1 MNYHSDKYWH
11 IQMHLPEG
19 DGGIEIDSTEMLS
32 LPQPV
37 IGTGEWKNRQ
47 CDYFKSLPIGTI
59 IMVRRGGQ
67 VIALCKITSEAYT
80 DDELEKR
87 FLHINYRNVAVLG
100 YISEEDQPDVYGCN
114 LPTRG
119 TLSSCGPTTQT
130 WKYIDKIISKLD
142 MKEEIDN
149 YAQLLELKKNIILQ
163 GAPGTGKTYTTASIA
178 VRLCNKDFTDFSDH
192 SKVME
197 EYERLQDEGQ
207 IAFCTFHQSMD
218 YEDFVEG
225 LKPVVSE
232 DGGGITYEVEDG
244 LFKILCQKAQMKEG
258 ADIISYID
266 DYLESIKGYE
276 NRKTIPTLT
285 GKSQLNVW
293 WKEGNKTISSRSI
306 FSQSEKEEDYSPSPL
321 NIEKVKLQAIGEGK
335 ENNWPSYAAAFINA
349 VKREY
354 QLENQISSKPYVLI
368 IDEINRGNVSKIFG
382 ELITLLEAD
391 KRSGG
396 GDQHIR
402 LTLPYSKESFAVPA
416 NLYIIGTMNTTDR
429 STGSIDYA
437 VRRRFAFVTLEAS
450 AEVIRTHV
458 DESVRD
464 LATALFEEINGKSRD
479 DQNSFIYQH
488 KSGDFELE
496 DLMIGHS
503 YFMADDIESL
513 RLKMRYE
520 VVPLIKEYIKDGI
533 LRGKK
538 DDEHYFNSWMDAKCY
553 LPKPSEDSE
562 DLVE

>member
-1 MNYHSDKYWH
+1 MNYYSDNHWH
-11 IQMHLPEG
+11 IQMHAPDYPNLSPEV
-19 DGGIEIDSTEMLS
+19 DSEEMLS

-37 IGTGEWKNRQ
+37 IGTGEWKGKGCEN
-47 CDYFKSLPIGTI
+47 FKNLPIGTVI
-59 IMVRRGGQ
+59 LVRRGNRA
-67 VIALCKITSEAYT
+67 IALCKILSESYRSA
-80 DDELEKR
+80 ELEEKYY
-87 FLHINYRNVAVLG
+87 HINYRNVKVLG
-100 YISEEDQPDVYGCN
+100 YISEEDQPPSQLFSQKV
-114 LPTRG
+114 
-119 TLSSCGPTTQT
+119 LSPCGPWTDQ
-130 WKYIDKIISKLD
+130 WKYIDKMISKLE

-149 YAQLLELKKNIILQ
+149 YARLLELKKNVILQ

-192 SKVME
+192 SKVMA

-244 LFKILCQKAQMKEG
+244 LFKSLCQKAQMKEG
-258 ADIISYID
+258 ADIISCID
-266 DYLESIKGYE
+266 TYLESIKGYE

-293 WKEGNKTISSRSI
+293 WKEGNKTISSRSVL
-306 FSQSEKEEDYSPSPL
+306 SKSEKEEDYSPSPL
-321 NIEKVKLQAIGEGK
+321 NIEKIKLQAIGEGR

-396 GDQHIR
+396 GEHHIS

-464 LATALFEEINGKSRD
+464 LATALFEEINGKSID

-513 RLKMRYE
+513 QLKMRYE

-553 LPKPSEDSE
+553 LPKLSEDSE

>member
-1 MNYHSDKYWH
+1 MNDYSDKYWH

-19 DGGIEIDSTEMLS
+19 KDGTEIDPTEMLS

-37 IGTGEWKNRQ
+37 IGTGEWENRQ
-47 CDYFKSLPIGTI
+47 CDNFKSLPIGTI
-59 IMVRRGGQ
+59 MMVRKGDQ
-67 VIALCKITSEAYT
+67 MIALCKITSESYT

-100 YISEEDQPDVYGCN
+100 YISDEDQPTN
-114 LPTRG
+114 KHLFSQG
-119 TLSSCGPTTQT
+119 TLNSCAPWTDQ
-130 WKYIDKIISKLD
+130 WKYIDKIISKLK

-149 YAQLLELKKNIILQ
+149 YARLLELKKNIILQ

-178 VRLCNKDFTDFSDH
+178 VRLCNKDFADFSDH
-192 SKVME
+192 SKVMA

-244 LFKILCQKAQMKEG
+244 LFKSL
-258 ADIISYID
+258 
-266 DYLESIKGYE
+266 
-276 NRKTIPTLT
+276 
-285 GKSQLNVW
+285 
-293 WKEGNKTISSRSI
+293 
-306 FSQSEKEEDYSPSPL
+306 
-321 NIEKVKLQAIGEGK
+321 
-335 ENNWPSYAAAFINA
+335 INA

-396 GDQHIR
+396 GDHHIR

-450 AEVIRTHV
+450 AEVIKTHV

-464 LATALFEEINGKSRD
+464 LAIALFEEINGKSRD

-553 LPKPSEDSE
+553 LPKLSEGSE

>member
-11 IQMHLPEG
+11 IQMNKPWGSEQTIRV
-19 DGGIEIDSTEMLS
+19 DPKKMLS
-32 LPQPV
+32 RTQPV
-37 IGTGEWKNRQ
+37 IATNTPERLEDFKN
-47 CDYFKSLPIGTI
+47 LPVGTI
-59 IMVRRGGQ
+59 VLVREGDKA
-67 VIALCKITSEAYT
+67 IALCRITSDWYE
-80 DDELEKR
+80 DLELDKEFYYKD
-87 FLHINYRNVAVLG
+87 YRNVDVLC
-100 YISEEDQPDVYGCN
+100 YISEEDQPKA
-114 LPTRG
+114 
-119 TLSSCGPTTQT
+119 CGYSIQHFKGFTFCGSTTKT
-130 WKYIDKIISKLD
+130 GKYIDKIISKLE

-149 YAQLLELKKNIILQ
+149 YARLLELKKNIILQ

-192 SKVME
+192 SKVMA

-232 DGGGITYEVEDG
+232 DGGSITYEVEDG
-244 LFKILCQKAQMKEG
+244 LFKSLCQKAQMKEG

-266 DYLESIKGYE
+266 AYLESIKGYE

-293 WKEGNKTISSRSI
+293 WKEGNKTISSRSA

-396 GDQHIR
+396 GDHHIR

-464 LATALFEEINGKSRD
+464 LAISLFEEINGKSRD

-553 LPKPSEDSE
+553 LPKPSEGSE
-562 DLVE
+562 DAE

>member
-1 MNYHSDKYWH
+1 M
-11 IQMHLPEG
+11 
-19 DGGIEIDSTEMLS
+19 
-32 LPQPV
+32 
-37 IGTGEWKNRQ
+37 
-47 CDYFKSLPIGTI
+47 
-59 IMVRRGGQ
+59 
-67 VIALCKITSEAYT
+67 
-80 DDELEKR
+80 
-87 FLHINYRNVAVLG
+87 
-100 YISEEDQPDVYGCN
+100 
-114 LPTRG
+114 
-119 TLSSCGPTTQT
+119 
-130 WKYIDKIISKLD
+130 
-142 MKEEIDN
+142 
-149 YAQLLELKKNIILQ
+149 
-163 GAPGTGKTYTTASIA
+163 
-178 VRLCNKDFTDFSDH
+178 
-192 SKVME
+192 
-197 EYERLQDEGQ
+197 
-207 IAFCTFHQSMD
+207 
-218 YEDFVEG
+218 
-225 LKPVVSE
+225 
-232 DGGGITYEVEDG
+232 
-244 LFKILCQKAQMKEG
+244 
-258 ADIISYID
+258 
-266 DYLESIKGYE
+266 YL
-276 NRKTIPTLT
+276 
-285 GKSQLNVW
+285 
-293 WKEGNKTISSRSI
+293 
-306 FSQSEKEEDYSPSPL
+306 
-321 NIEKVKLQAIGEGK
+321 
-335 ENNWPSYAAAFINA
+335 
-349 VKREY
+349 
-354 QLENQISSKPYVLI
+354 
-368 IDEINRGNVSKIFG
+368 IFG

-396 GDQHIR
+396 GDHHIS
-402 LTLPYSKESFAVPA
+402 LTLPYSKESFSVPA

-553 LPKPSEDSE
+553 LPKLSEDSE

>member
-11 IQMHLPEG
+11 FQMDKPWG
-19 DGGIEIDSTEMLS
+19 PKQPIRVDPTEMLS

-37 IGTGEWKNRQ
+37 IGTGEWENWQ

-59 IMVRRGGQ
+59 LMVRKGGQ
-67 VIALCKITSEAYT
+67 MIALCKITSEVYT
-80 DDELEKR
+80 DEELEKR

-100 YISEEDQPDVYGCN
+100 YISDEDQPDVYGCN

-119 TLSSCGPTTQT
+119 TLSSCGSHTQT
-130 WKYIDKIISKLD
+130 WKYIDKIISKLE
-142 MKEEIDN
+142 MKEEMDN
-149 YAQLLELKKNIILQ
+149 YARLLELKKNIILQ

-192 SKVME
+192 SKVMA

-244 LFKILCQKAQMKEG
+244 LFKSLCQRAQMKEG
-258 ADIISYID
+258 ADIISSID
-266 DYLESIKGYE
+266 TYLESIKGYE

-293 WKEGNKTISSRSI
+293 WKEGNKTISSRSA
-306 FSQSEKEEDYSPSPL
+306 FSQSEKEDYSPSPL
-321 NIEKVKLQAIGEGK
+321 NIEKVKLQAIGDGK

-349 VKREY
+349 VKKEY

-396 GDQHIR
+396 GDHHIS

-464 LATALFEEINGKSRD
+464 LAISLFEEINGKSRD

-538 DDEHYFNSWMDAKCY
+538 DDEHYFNSWMNAKCY
-553 LPKPSEDSE
+553 LPKPSEGSE
-562 DLVE
+562 DVE

>member
-1 MNYHSDKYWH
+1 MNDYSDKYWH
-11 IQMHLPEG
+11 IQMDKPWG
-19 DGGIEIDSTEMLS
+19 SGQQIRIDPKKMLS
-32 LPQPV
+32 RTQPV
-37 IGTGEWKNRQ
+37 IATNDSDGLE
-47 CDYFKSLPIGTI
+47 DFKSLPIGTI
-59 IMVRRGGQ
+59 VLVRQGDKA
-67 VIALCKITSEAYT
+67 IALCRITSDCYE
-80 DDELEKR
+80 DLELDKEFYYKD
-87 FLHINYRNVAVLG
+87 YRNVDVLC
-100 YISEEDQPDVYGCN
+100 YISEEDQPKAYGYN
-114 LPTRG
+114 IQPFKGFTN
-119 TLSSCGPTTQT
+119 CGPHTKT
-130 WKYIDKIISKLD
+130 WKYIDKIISKLE
-142 MKEEIDN
+142 MKEEMDN
-149 YAQLLELKKNIILQ
+149 YARLLELKKNIILQ
-163 GAPGTGKTYTTASIA
+163 GTPGTGKTYTTASIA

-192 SKVME
+192 SKVMA

-244 LFKILCQKAQMKEG
+244 LFKSLCQRAQMKEG
-258 ADIISYID
+258 ADIISSID
-266 DYLESIKGYE
+266 TYLESIKGYE

-396 GDQHIR
+396 GDHHIR

-450 AEVIRTHV
+450 AEVIKTHV

-464 LATALFEEINGKSRD
+464 LAIALFEEINGKSRD

-553 LPKPSEDSE
+553 LPKLSEGSE